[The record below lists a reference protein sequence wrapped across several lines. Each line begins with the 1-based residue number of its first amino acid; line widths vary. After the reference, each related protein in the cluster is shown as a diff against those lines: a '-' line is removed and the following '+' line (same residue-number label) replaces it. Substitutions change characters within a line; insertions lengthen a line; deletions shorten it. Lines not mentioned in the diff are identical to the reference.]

1 MAKRRVSLTH
11 RKQRSVLTDMLP
23 FEVPPTFSNRGFYRF
38 LRDNYVEIENKQLRW
53 VCETDA
59 LDRTM
64 RLLFGINSAEGVT
77 TEVVTE
83 WGKTKIRRSV
93 PIEKCQMAT
102 IPFNFMV
109 SHNLDGR
116 TLSVIH
122 PRNQVAVASFYATH
136 SALIIYHT
144 SVSEFSI
151 RRPVS
156 VSRYAYFKD
165 KLHDERLDGVA
176 GLEEEDREY
185 EQLGSYFVYR
195 KYRNIHRFFESYK
208 YHRSEK
214 KYDAMVQIDVSK
226 CFDSIYTHSLSWA
239 VLGKDQTK
247 FSLRKSNG
255 TFSGHF
261 DALMRHLN
269 HNETNGIVIGPEF
282 SRIFAEIILQ
292 SVDAEVIVRLA
303 KGANL
308 THKVDYEI
316 FRYVDDFFVFY
327 NEDSTQLKIFETLQQ
342 VLKGKKLSINTA
354 KIKYYQKPI
363 ITEITI
369 AKERISTLLNDEV
382 DPACE
387 EEPSVGASL
396 PPEQKLVCAINA
408 NRLIIRYK
416 AAIKKAGVTYGDL
429 LNYTFAIVEN
439 KLEKLFNAYS
449 ASNKADRDS
458 KHLSNALLAIM
469 EFAFFAYSASP
480 KVNHTIRLCRMIA
493 TSVDFLHAQGFPY
506 EQKHLL
512 FKYVHD
518 NVMQQLEKNTMSV
531 HREIESL
538 YLLISLSQIGREYW
552 LPVSVL
558 LRHFLINEKED
569 KINEEK
575 GKKNYVRPA
584 GFMSHF
590 SITILLSY
598 IKNKVRYKKLKAF
611 VEAHII
617 EKLEYM
623 KAHCRNDAEA
633 LIMLLDLVVC
643 PYISDATKDSVGLI
657 FGLDAAGL
665 ESVQSAN
672 GQWFTAWGDKFDL
685 GKELDAKRS
694 REVY

>member
-23 FEVPPTFSNRGFYRF
+23 FEVPPTFSNRGYYRF
-38 LRDNYVEIENKQLRW
+38 LRDNSVEIENGQLRW
-53 VCETDA
+53 ICETDA

-64 RLLFGINSAEGVT
+64 RLLFGILPSAGIAEET
-77 TEVVTE
+77 LTE
-83 WGKTKIRRSV
+83 WGKQKTRRFV
-93 PIEKCQMAT
+93 PLNKCQMAT
-102 IPFNFMV
+102 IPFNFRV
-109 SHNLDGR
+109 AHNLDGR
-116 TLSVIH
+116 TLSVVH

-151 RRPVS
+151 RHPVS
-156 VSRYAYFKD
+156 VSRYAYYKD
-165 KLHDERLDGVA
+165 KLHEEQLDAVA
-176 GLEEEDREY
+176 GVEEEDREY

-214 KYDAMVQIDVSK
+214 KYDAMVQIDVNK
-226 CFDSIYTHSLSWA
+226 CFDSIYTHSLPWA

-247 FSLRKSNG
+247 FSLEESKG
-255 TFSGHF
+255 TFGGRF
-261 DALMRHLN
+261 DALMQSLN
-269 HNETNGIVIGPEF
+269 HKETNGIVIGPEF

-292 SVDAEVIVRLA
+292 SVDVELIKQLA
-303 KGANL
+303 DGANL
-308 THKVDYEI
+308 KHKVDYEI

-327 NEDSTQLKIFETLQQ
+327 NEESTQLKIFETLQEI
-342 VLKGKKLSINTA
+342 LKGKKLSINTS
-354 KIKYYQKPI
+354 KIKHYHKPI
-363 ITEITI
+363 ITEITV
-369 AKERISTLLNDEV
+369 AKERISMLLNDEINPV
-382 DPACE
+382 CE
-387 EEPSVGASL
+387 EELPADPAKPSKL
-396 PPEQKLVCAINA
+396 KLVCGINA

-416 AAIKKAGVTYGDL
+416 AAIKETGVTYGDL
-429 LNYTFAIVEN
+429 LNYTFAIIEN
-439 KLEKLFNAYS
+439 KVEKLFKAYL
-449 ASNKADRDS
+449 ASDKSDRDR
-458 KHLSNALLAIM
+458 KRLSNGLLAIM

-480 KVNHTIRLCRMIA
+480 KVNHTIRICRMIA
-493 TSVDFLHAQGFPY
+493 TSVAFLHAQGLPY

-518 NVMQQLEKNTMSV
+518 NVMQQLEKNTMNV
-531 HREIESL
+531 HREVESL

-558 LRHFLINEKED
+558 LRHFLIKE
-569 KINEEK
+569 EE
-575 GKKNYVRPA
+575 GTGDYIRPT
-584 GFMSHF
+584 GFMNHF

-598 IKNKVRYKKLKAF
+598 VKDKVRYAKLKLF
-611 VEAHII
+611 VEAHIVA
-617 EKLEYM
+617 KLEYM
-623 KAHCRNDAEA
+623 KAHCPNDAET

-643 PYISDATKDSVGLI
+643 PYISAATKDAIGQI

-665 ESVQSAN
+665 ASVQSAN
-672 GQWFTAWGDKFDL
+672 DHWFTAWGDKFDL

>member
-23 FEVPPTFSNRGFYRF
+23 FEVPPTFSNRGYYRF
-38 LRDNYVEIENKQLRW
+38 LRDNGIEIEKGQLRW
-53 VCETDA
+53 ICETDA
-59 LDRTM
+59 LDQTM
-64 RLLFGINSAEGVT
+64 RLLFGIDPAAVIT
-77 TEVVTE
+77 PEVVTE
-83 WGKTKIRRSV
+83 WGKRKTRRSV
-93 PIEKCQMAT
+93 PLKKCQMAT
-102 IPFNFMV
+102 IPFNFRV
-109 SHNLDGR
+109 AHNLDGR
-116 TLSVIH
+116 TLSVVH
-122 PRNQVAVASFYATH
+122 PRNQVEMASFYATH

-165 KLHDERLDGVA
+165 KLHEERLDSVA

-226 CFDSIYTHSLSWA
+226 CFDSIYTHSLPWA

-247 FSLRKSNG
+247 FSLDASKG
-255 TFSGHF
+255 TFGGRF
-261 DALMRHLN
+261 DALMQNLN
-269 HNETNGIVIGPEF
+269 HKETNGIVIGPEF

-292 SVDAEVIVRLA
+292 SVDAELIRKLA
-303 KGANL
+303 EVANL

-327 NEDSTQLKIFETLQQ
+327 NEESTQLKIFEMLQEI
-342 VLKGKKLSINTA
+342 LKGKKLSINTA
-354 KIKYYQKPI
+354 KIKHYQKPI

-369 AKERISTLLNDEV
+369 AKERISAILNAEIDSV
-382 DPACE
+382 CE
-387 EEPSVGASL
+387 EEPLADPTK
-396 PPEQKLVCAINA
+396 PPKQKLVCAINA

-416 AAIKKAGVTYGDL
+416 AAIKEADVTYGDL
-429 LNYTFAIVEN
+429 LNYTFAITEN
-439 KLEKLFNAYS
+439 KIEKLFKAYV
-449 ASNKADRDS
+449 ASDKSDRDR
-458 KHLSNALLAIM
+458 KRLSNSLLAIM
-469 EFAFFAYSASP
+469 EFAFFAYSACP

-493 TSVDFLHAQGFPY
+493 ASVDFLHAQGLPY

-531 HREIESL
+531 HREVESL
-538 YLLISLSQIGREYW
+538 YLLIALSQIGREYW

-558 LRHFLINEKED
+558 LRHFLIKEED
-569 KINEEK
+569 
-575 GKKNYVRPA
+575 GTGNYIRPT
-584 GFMSHF
+584 GFMNHF
-590 SITILLSY
+590 SVTILLSY
-598 IKNKVRYKKLKAF
+598 IKDKVRYAKLKTF
-611 VEAHII
+611 IEAHII
-617 EKLEYM
+617 AKLEYM
-623 KAHCRNDAEA
+623 KAHCPNDAET
-633 LIMLLDLVVC
+633 LIMLLDLIVC
-643 PYISDATKDSVGLI
+643 PYISAATKDAIGLI
-657 FGLDAAGL
+657 FKLDAASL
-665 ESVQSAN
+665 ASVQAAN
-672 GQWFTAWGDKFDL
+672 DHWFTAWGDKFNL

>member
-23 FEVPPTFSNRGFYRF
+23 FEVPPTFSNRGYYRF
-38 LRDNYVEIENKQLRW
+38 LRNNGIEIEKGQLRW
-53 VCETDA
+53 ICETTD
-59 LDRTM
+59 LDLTM
-64 RLLFGINSAEGVT
+64 RLLFGIEPATVIA

-83 WGKTKIRRSV
+83 WGKQKTLRSV
-93 PIEKCQMAT
+93 HTGKCQMAT
-102 IPFNFMV
+102 IPFNFRV
-109 SHNLDGR
+109 AHNLDGR
-116 TLSVIH
+116 TLSVVH

-165 KLHDERLDGVA
+165 KLHEERFDVVA
-176 GLEEEDREY
+176 GVEEDEREY
-185 EQLGSYFVYR
+185 EQLGSYFVYQ

-226 CFDSIYTHSLSWA
+226 CFDSIYTHSLPWA

-247 FSLRKSNG
+247 FNLDESKA
-255 TFSGHF
+255 TFGGLF
-261 DALMRHLN
+261 DALMQNLN
-269 HNETNGIVIGPEF
+269 HKETNGIVIGPEF
-282 SRIFAEIILQ
+282 SRVFAEIILQ
-292 SVDAEVIVRLA
+292 SVDVELVTKLAVRE
-303 KGANL
+303 NL

-327 NEDSTQLKIFETLQQ
+327 NKESTQLKIFETLQEA
-342 VLKGKKLSINTA
+342 LKSKKLSINTA
-354 KIKYYQKPI
+354 KIKHYQKPI

-369 AKERISTLLNDEV
+369 AKERISTLLNDEI
-382 DPACE
+382 DPVCKE
-387 EEPSVGASL
+387 EALADPTV
-396 PPEQKLVCAINA
+396 PPKQNLVCAISA

-416 AAIKKAGVTYGDL
+416 SAIKEAGVTYGDL
-429 LNYTFAIVEN
+429 LNYTFAIAEN
-439 KLEKLFNAYS
+439 KIEKLYKAYVACAKS
-449 ASNKADRDS
+449 DRDR
-458 KHLSNALLAIM
+458 KCLSNALLAIM

-493 TSVDFLHAQGFPY
+493 TSVDFLYAQRLQY
-506 EQKHLL
+506 ELKHLL

-518 NVMQQLEKNTMSV
+518 NVMLQLEKNTMSI

-558 LRHFLINEKED
+558 LRHFLIKEKEGTGD
-569 KINEEK
+569 
-575 GKKNYVRPA
+575 YVRPA

-598 IKNKVRYKKLKAF
+598 IKDKVRYAKLKAF

-617 EKLEYM
+617 AKLEYG
-623 KAHCRNDAEA
+623 KAHCPNDTET
-633 LIMLLDLVVC
+633 LIMLLDLLVC
-643 PYISDATKDSVGLI
+643 PYISTGTKDRIGQI

-665 ESVQSAN
+665 SSVQSSN
-672 GQWFTAWGDKFDL
+672 DHWFTAWGDKFDL

>member
-11 RKQRSVLTDMLP
+11 RKQRPVLTDMLP
-23 FEVPPTFSNRGFYRF
+23 FEVPPTFSNRGYYRF
-38 LRDNYVEIENKQLRW
+38 LKNNRIEIEKEQLRW
-53 VCETDA
+53 NCETTD
-59 LDRTM
+59 LDLTM
-64 RLLFGINSAEGVT
+64 RLLFGISPTVPIT

-83 WGKTKIRRSV
+83 WGKQKTRRSV
-93 PIEKCQMAT
+93 PIGKCQMAT
-102 IPFNFMV
+102 IPFNFRV
-109 SHNLDGR
+109 AHNLDGR
-116 TLSVIH
+116 TLSVVH

-151 RRPVS
+151 RHPVS

-165 KLHDERLDGVA
+165 KLHEERLDAVA
-176 GLEEEDREY
+176 GIEEDGREY

-226 CFDSIYTHSLSWA
+226 CFDSIYTHSLPWA

-247 FSLRKSNG
+247 FNLEESKG
-255 TFSGHF
+255 TFGGRF
-261 DALMRHLN
+261 DALMQNLN
-269 HNETNGIVIGPEF
+269 HKETNGIVIGPEF

-292 SVDAEVIVRLA
+292 SVDAELIKQLA
-303 KGANL
+303 DESNL

-327 NEDSTQLKIFETLQQ
+327 NEESAQLKIFETLQQ
-342 VLKGKKLSINTA
+342 VLKAKKLSINTA
-354 KIKYYQKPI
+354 KIKHYQKPI

-369 AKERISTLLNDEV
+369 AKERISILLNNEI
-382 DPACE
+382 DPVCE
-387 EEPSVGASL
+387 GEPLADPSN
-396 PPEQKLVCAINA
+396 PPKQNLVCAINA

-416 AAIKKAGVTYGDL
+416 AAIKEASVTYGEL
-429 LNYTFAIVEN
+429 LNYTFAITEN
-439 KLEKLFNAYS
+439 KIEKLFKVYV
-449 ASNKADRDS
+449 ASDKSDRDR
-458 KHLSNALLAIM
+458 KRLSNALLAIM
-469 EFAFFAYSASP
+469 EFAFFTYSASP

-493 TSVDFLHAQGFPY
+493 TSVDFLQVQGFPY

-531 HREIESL
+531 HREVESL

-558 LRHFLINEKED
+558 LRHFLINE
-569 KINEEK
+569 EE
-575 GKKNYVRPA
+575 GTGNYVRPS
-584 GFMSHF
+584 GFMNHF

-598 IKNKVRYKKLKAF
+598 IKDKVRYSKLKAF

-617 EKLEYM
+617 AKIEYM
-623 KAHCRNDAEA
+623 KAHCPNDAET
-633 LIMLLDLVVC
+633 LIMLLDLLVC
-643 PYISDATKDSVGLI
+643 PYISAATKDAIGQI
-657 FGLDAAGL
+657 FGLDAAGHA
-665 ESVQSAN
+665 SVQSAN
-672 GQWFTAWGDKFDL
+672 DHWFTAWGDKFDL

>member
-1 MAKRRVSLTH
+1 MAKRRISLTH

-23 FEVPPTFSNRGFYRF
+23 FEVPPTFSNRGYYRF
-38 LRDNYVEIENKQLRW
+38 LRNNSIEIEKRQLRW
-53 VCETDA
+53 SCETTD

-64 RLLFGINSAEGVT
+64 RLLFGIAPEAEIKA
-77 TEVVTE
+77 EVVIE
-83 WGKTKIRRSV
+83 WGKKKTRRSV
-93 PIEKCQMAT
+93 PIGKCQMAT
-102 IPFNFMV
+102 IPYNFRV
-109 SHNLDGR
+109 AHNLDGR
-116 TLSVIH
+116 TLSVVH
-122 PRNQVAVASFYATH
+122 PRNQVDVASFYATH
-136 SALIIYHT
+136 SALITYHT

-151 RRPVS
+151 RRPMS

-165 KLHDERLDGVA
+165 RLHEERMDAVVGV
-176 GLEEEDREY
+176 EEEDREY

-208 YHRSEK
+208 YHGSEK

-226 CFDSIYTHSLSWA
+226 CFDSIYTHSLPWA
-239 VLGKDQTK
+239 VLGKEQTK
-247 FSLRKSNG
+247 FSLDESKA
-255 TFSGHF
+255 TFGGLF
-261 DALMRHLN
+261 DALMQNLN
-269 HNETNGIVIGPEF
+269 HKETNGIVIGPEF

-292 SVDAEVIVRLA
+292 SVDAELLA
-303 KGANL
+303 KLAEGEKL

-327 NEDSTQLKIFETLQQ
+327 NEESTQLKIFETLQE
-342 VLKGKKLSINTA
+342 VLKSKKLSINTG
-354 KIKYYQKPI
+354 KIKRYQKPI

-369 AKERISTLLNDEV
+369 AKERISTLLNDEI
-382 DPACE
+382 DPVCKEDLQTDLA
-387 EEPSVGASL
+387 A
-396 PPEQKLVCAINA
+396 PPKQVLVCSINS

-416 AAIKKAGVTYGDL
+416 SAIKEAGVAYGDL
-429 LNYTFAIVEN
+429 LNYTFAIAEN
-439 KLEKLFNAYS
+439 KIEKLFKAYV
-449 ASNKADRDS
+449 ASDDSDRDRERLS
-458 KHLSNALLAIM
+458 KALLAIM
-469 EFAFFAYSASP
+469 EFGFFAYSASP

-493 TSVDFLHAQGFPY
+493 TSVNFLNKQCLPY
-506 EQKHLL
+506 ELKHLL

-531 HREIESL
+531 HREVESL

-558 LRHFLINEKED
+558 LRHFLIKE
-569 KINEEK
+569 EE
-575 GKKNYVRPA
+575 GTGNYVRPV

-598 IKNKVRYKKLKAF
+598 IKDKVRYAKLKAF

-617 EKLEYM
+617 AKLEYG
-623 KAHCRNDAEA
+623 KAHCTDDTEM

-643 PYISDATKDSVGLI
+643 PYICTAVKEAIGQI

-665 ESVQSAN
+665 SSVQSSN
-672 GQWFTAWGDKFDL
+672 DHWFTAWGDKFDL
-685 GKELDAKRS
+685 GRELDAKRS

>member
-38 LRDNYVEIENKQLRW
+38 LRNNCIEIEKGQLRW
-53 VCETDA
+53 TCETPN

-64 RLLFGINSAEGVT
+64 QLLFGIRHDTLIET
-77 TEVVTE
+77 KVVTE
-83 WGKTKIRRSV
+83 WGKQKTRRSV
-93 PIEKCQMAT
+93 PIGKCQMAT
-102 IPFNFMV
+102 IPYNFRV
-109 SHNLDGR
+109 AHNLDGR
-116 TLSVIH
+116 TLSVVH
-122 PRNQVAVASFYATH
+122 PRNQVDVASFYATH
-136 SALIIYHT
+136 SALILYHT

-165 KLHDERLDGVA
+165 KLHEERKDAVA
-176 GLEEEDREY
+176 GVEEEDREY

-226 CFDSIYTHSLSWA
+226 CFDSIYTHSLPWA

-247 FSLRKSNG
+247 FSLDESKV
-255 TFSGHF
+255 TFGGQF
-261 DALMRHLN
+261 DALMQNLN
-269 HNETNGIVIGPEF
+269 HKETNGIVIGPEF
-282 SRIFAEIILQ
+282 SRVFAEIILQ
-292 SVDAEVIVRLA
+292 SVDAELLKKLA
-303 KGANL
+303 ERENL
-308 THKVDYEI
+308 SHKIDYEI
-316 FRYVDDFFVFY
+316 FRYVDDFFIFY
-327 NEDSTQLKIFETLQQ
+327 NDESTQLLIFETLQE
-342 VLKGKKLSINTA
+342 VLKSKKLSINTA
-354 KIKYYQKPI
+354 KIKHYQKPI

-369 AKERISTLLNDEV
+369 AKERISTLLNEEIIPV
-382 DPACE
+382 CE
-387 EEPSVGASL
+387 EESVADPSM
-396 PPEQKLVCAINA
+396 PPKQNLGCVINA

-416 AAIKKAGVTYGDL
+416 SAIKETGVTYGDL
-429 LNYTFAIVEN
+429 LNYTFAIAEN
-439 KLEKLFNAYS
+439 KIEKLFNAYV
-449 ASNKADRDS
+449 ASDKSDRDQ
-458 KHLSNALLAIM
+458 KRLSNALLAIM

-493 TSVDFLHAQGFPY
+493 TSVDFLHAQRLPY
-506 EQKHLL
+506 ELKHLV

-518 NVMQQLEKNTMSV
+518 NVLQQLEKNAMSV
-531 HREIESL
+531 HREVESL

-558 LRHFLINEKED
+558 LRHFLIEEED
-569 KINEEK
+569 
-575 GKKNYVRPA
+575 GTGDYFRPA

-598 IKNKVRYKKLKAF
+598 IKDKVRYAKLKAF
-611 VEAHII
+611 MEAHII
-617 EKLEYM
+617 AKFEYG
-623 KAHCRNDAEA
+623 KAHCPNDTET
-633 LIMLLDLVVC
+633 LILLLDLVVC
-643 PYISDATKDSVGLI
+643 PYINTVTKGRIGQI

-665 ESVQSAN
+665 SSIQSSN
-672 GQWFTAWGDKFDL
+672 DHWFTAWGDKFDL

>member
-23 FEVPPTFSNRGFYRF
+23 FEVPPTFSNRGYYRF
-38 LRDNYVEIENKQLRW
+38 LRNNCVEIEKGQVRW
-53 VCETDA
+53 ICETTD
-59 LDRTM
+59 LDQTM
-64 RLLFGINSAEGVT
+64 RLLFGMKPGTVIA

-83 WGKTKIRRSV
+83 WGKQKTRRSV
-93 PIEKCQMAT
+93 PIGKCRMAT
-102 IPFNFMV
+102 IPFNFRV
-109 SHNLDGR
+109 AHNLDGR
-116 TLSVIH
+116 TLSVVH

-136 SALIIYHT
+136 SALIIHHT

-165 KLHDERLDGVA
+165 KLHEERLDAVA
-176 GLEEEDREY
+176 GVEEDDREY

-214 KYDAMVQIDVSK
+214 KYDAMVQLDVSK
-226 CFDSIYTHSLSWA
+226 CFDSIYTHSLPWA

-247 FSLRKSNG
+247 FSLEESKA
-255 TFSGHF
+255 TFGGQF
-261 DALMRHLN
+261 DALMQNLN
-269 HNETNGIVIGPEF
+269 HKETNGIVIGPEF

-292 SVDAEVIVRLA
+292 SVDVELITQLAER
-303 KGANL
+303 ANL
-308 THKVDYEI
+308 IHKVDYEI

-327 NEDSTQLKIFETLQQ
+327 NEESAQLKIFETLQEI
-342 VLKGKKLSINTA
+342 LKSKKLSINTA
-354 KIKYYQKPI
+354 KIRHYQKPI

-369 AKERISTLLNDEV
+369 AKERISTLLNDEI
-382 DPACE
+382 DPVCE
-387 EEPSVGASL
+387 EEALTDPSK
-396 PPEQKLVCAINA
+396 PPKQKLVCAINA

-416 AAIKKAGVTYGDL
+416 AAIKEAGVTYGDL
-429 LNYTFAIVEN
+429 LNYTFAITESRI
-439 KLEKLFNAYS
+439 EKLFKAYV
-449 ASNKADRDS
+449 ASDKSDRDR
-458 KHLSNALLAIM
+458 KRLSNALLALM

-493 TSVDFLHAQGFPY
+493 TSVDFLHVQGMPY
-506 EQKHLL
+506 ELKHLL

-531 HREIESL
+531 HREVESL

-558 LRHFLINEKED
+558 LRHFLIKEKEGTGD
-569 KINEEK
+569 
-575 GKKNYVRPA
+575 YVRPA

-598 IKNKVRYKKLKAF
+598 IKDKVRYAKLKAF
-611 VEAHII
+611 LETHII
-617 EKLEYM
+617 AKLEYM
-623 KAHCRNDAEA
+623 KAHCPDDAET
-633 LIMLLDLVVC
+633 LIMLLDLVIC
-643 PYISDATKDSVGLI
+643 PYISTATKDKIGQI

-665 ESVQSAN
+665 LSVQSSN
-672 GQWFTAWGDKFDL
+672 DHWFTAWGDKFDL

>member
-38 LRDNYVEIENKQLRW
+38 LRDNSVEIENKQLRW

-64 RLLFGINSAEGVT
+64 RLLFGINPTVAIT

-83 WGKTKIRRSV
+83 WGKEKTRRSV
-93 PIEKCQMAT
+93 PIGKCQMAT
-102 IPFNFMV
+102 IPFNFRV
-109 SHNLDGR
+109 AHKLDGR

-165 KLHDERLDGVA
+165 KLHEERLDGVA

-226 CFDSIYTHSLSWA
+226 CFDSIYTHSLPWA
-239 VLGKDQTK
+239 ALGKDQTK
-247 FSLRKSNG
+247 FSLDESKG
-255 TFSGHF
+255 TFGGRF
-261 DALMRHLN
+261 DALMQNLN
-269 HNETNGIVIGPEF
+269 HKETNGIVIGPEF

-292 SVDAEVIVRLA
+292 SVDAELITQLA
-303 KGANL
+303 EGANL

-342 VLKGKKLSINTA
+342 ILKAKKLSINTA
-354 KIKYYQKPI
+354 KIKHYQKPI

-382 DPACE
+382 DPVCE
-387 EEPSVGASL
+387 EEPLADVSK
-396 PPEQKLVCAINA
+396 PPKHKLVCAINA

-416 AAIKKAGVTYGDL
+416 AAIKEAGATYGDL
-429 LNYTFAIVEN
+429 LNYTFAIIEN
-439 KLEKLFNAYS
+439 KLEKLFKAYI
-449 ASNKADRDS
+449 ASDKTERDR
-458 KHLSNALLAIM
+458 KHLSNALLATM

-493 TSVDFLHAQGFPY
+493 TSVASLHAQGLPY

-512 FKYVHD
+512 FKYVYD

-531 HREIESL
+531 HREVESL
-538 YLLISLSQIGREYW
+538 YLLISLSQVGREYW

-558 LRHFLINEKED
+558 LRHFLIKE
-569 KINEEK
+569 EE
-575 GKKNYVRPA
+575 GTGNYFRPT
-584 GFMSHF
+584 GFMNHF

-598 IKNKVRYKKLKAF
+598 IKDKVRYGKLKAF

-617 EKLEYM
+617 AKLEYM
-623 KAHCRNDAEA
+623 KAHCLNDAET

-643 PYISDATKDSVGLI
+643 PYISAATQDAIGLI
-657 FGLDAAGL
+657 FGLDAADL
-665 ESVQSAN
+665 VSVQAAN
-672 GQWFTAWGDKFDL
+672 DHWFTAWGNKFDL

>member
-23 FEVPPTFSNRGFYRF
+23 FEVPPTFSNRGYYRF
-38 LRDNYVEIENKQLRW
+38 LRNNSIEIEKGQLRW
-53 VCETDA
+53 ICETTD

-64 RLLFGINSAEGVT
+64 RLLFGIRHDAMIET
-77 TEVVTE
+77 KVVTE
-83 WGKTKIRRSV
+83 WGKKKTRRSV
-93 PIEKCQMAT
+93 PISKCEMAT
-102 IPFNFMV
+102 IPYNFRV
-109 SHNLDGR
+109 AHNLDGR
-116 TLSVIH
+116 TLSVVH
-122 PRNQVAVASFYATH
+122 PRNQVAVASFYARH
-136 SALIIYHT
+136 SALILYHT

-165 KLHDERLDGVA
+165 RLHEERMDAVA
-176 GLEEEDREY
+176 GVEEEEREY

-195 KYRNIHRFFESYK
+195 KYRNIHRFFESHK

-226 CFDSIYTHSLSWA
+226 CFDSIYTHSLPWA

-247 FSLRKSNG
+247 FSLEESKA
-255 TFSGHF
+255 TFGGLF
-261 DALMRHLN
+261 DELMQKLN
-269 HNETNGIVIGPEF
+269 HKETNGIVIGPEF

-292 SVDAEVIVRLA
+292 SVDAELITKLVE
-303 KGANL
+303 GDNL

-327 NEDSTQLKIFETLQQ
+327 NEESTQSKIFEMLQEI
-342 VLKGKKLSINTA
+342 LKSKKLSINTA
-354 KIKYYQKPI
+354 KIKHYQKPI

-369 AKERISTLLNDEV
+369 AKERISTLLNDEI
-382 DPACE
+382 DPVYE
-387 EEPSVGASL
+387 EESLADPSS
-396 PPEQKLVCAINA
+396 PPKQNLVCAINA

-416 AAIKKAGVTYGDL
+416 SAIKESGVTYGDL
-429 LNYTFAIVEN
+429 LNYTFAIAEN
-439 KLEKLFNAYS
+439 KIEKLFKAYV
-449 ASNKADRDS
+449 ASDKSDRDS
-458 KHLSNALLAIM
+458 KRLSNALLAIM

-493 TSVDFLHAQGFPY
+493 TSVDFLHAQGLSY
-506 EQKHLL
+506 ELKHLL

-518 NVMQQLEKNTMSV
+518 NVMQQLGKSTMSV
-531 HREIESL
+531 HREVESL

-558 LRHFLINEKED
+558 LRHFLINE
-569 KINEEK
+569 EE
-575 GKKNYVRPA
+575 GTGDYVRPA

-598 IKNKVRYKKLKAF
+598 IKDKVRYAKLKAF

-617 EKLEYM
+617 AKLEYG
-623 KAHCRNDAEA
+623 KAHCPDDTET
-633 LIMLLDLVVC
+633 LIMLLDLVIC
-643 PYISDATKDSVGLI
+643 PYISTATKDRIGQI

-665 ESVQSAN
+665 TSVQSSN
-672 GQWFTAWGDKFDL
+672 DHWFTAWGDKFDL

>member
-23 FEVPPTFSNRGFYRF
+23 FEVPPTFSNRGYYRF
-38 LRDNYVEIENKQLRW
+38 LRNNSVEIEKDKVRW
-53 VCETDA
+53 ICETTD
-59 LDRTM
+59 LDQTM
-64 RLLFGINSAEGVT
+64 RLLFGVGPGAVIA

-83 WGKTKIRRSV
+83 WGKQKTRRSV
-93 PIEKCQMAT
+93 PINKCQMAT
-102 IPFNFMV
+102 IPFNFRV
-109 SHNLDGR
+109 AHNLDGR
-116 TLSVIH
+116 TLSVVH

-151 RRPVS
+151 RHPVS

-165 KLHDERLDGVA
+165 KLHEERMDAVA
-176 GLEEEDREY
+176 GVEEEDREY
-185 EQLGSYFVYR
+185 EQLGSYFVYK

-214 KYDAMVQIDVSK
+214 KYDAMVQLDVSK
-226 CFDSIYTHSLSWA
+226 CFDSIYTHSLPWA

-247 FSLRKSNG
+247 FSLKESKA
-255 TFSGHF
+255 TFGGRF
-261 DALMRHLN
+261 DALMQDLN
-269 HNETNGIVIGPEF
+269 HKETNGIVIGPEF
-282 SRIFAEIILQ
+282 SRIFAEVILQ
-292 SVDAEVIVRLA
+292 SIDAELIKQLA
-303 KGANL
+303 EEKL

-327 NEDSTQLKIFETLQQ
+327 NKESTQLKIIETLQEI
-342 VLKGKKLSINTA
+342 LKSKKLNLNTA
-354 KIKYYQKPI
+354 KIKHYQKPI
-363 ITEITI
+363 ITEITM
-369 AKERISTLLNDEV
+369 AKERISTLLNDEI
-382 DPACE
+382 DPVCE
-387 EEPSVGASL
+387 EESL
-396 PPEQKLVCAINA
+396 ADLSKPPKQNLVCPINA

-416 AAIKKAGVTYGDL
+416 SAIKEAGVTYGDL
-429 LNYTFAIVEN
+429 LNYTFAIAEN
-439 KLEKLFNAYS
+439 KIEKLFKAYV
-449 ASNKADRDS
+449 ASDKSDRDR
-458 KHLSNALLAIM
+458 KRLSNALFAIM

-480 KVNHTIRLCRMIA
+480 KVNHTIRLCRIIA
-493 TSVDFLHAQGFPY
+493 TSVDFLHAQGLPY
-506 EQKHLL
+506 ELKHLL

-531 HREIESL
+531 HREVESL
-538 YLLISLSQIGREYW
+538 YLLISLLQIGREYW

-558 LRHFLINEKED
+558 VRHFLIEGGEGAGD
-569 KINEEK
+569 
-575 GKKNYVRPA
+575 YVRPV

-598 IKNKVRYKKLKAF
+598 IKDKVRYTKLKAF

-617 EKLEYM
+617 AKLEHM
-623 KAHCRNDAEA
+623 KAHCPNDAET
-633 LIMLLDLVVC
+633 LILLLDLVVC
-643 PYISDATKDSVGLI
+643 PYISSATKDSIGQI

-665 ESVQSAN
+665 LSVQSSN
-672 GQWFTAWGDKFDL
+672 DQWFTAWGDKFDL